1 MTGQKSPATFFVFLF
16 DLKAEKND
24 VAAVG
29 KGWMRS
35 DVPPKTALLKCMRRQ
50 TWDIFLPA
58 SGVQFGKGGNRQ
70 PRKINHFSA

>member
-50 TWDIFLPA
+50 TWDIFYPRPVYSLVKEAIDSPA
-58 SGVQFGKGGNRQ
+58 R
-70 PRKINHFSA
+70 

>member
-35 DVPPKTALLKCMRRQ
+35 DVPLNSIAKNVCGDRLG
-50 TWDIFLPA
+50 IFFYPRPVYSLVKEAIDSPA
-58 SGVQFGKGGNRQ
+58 R
-70 PRKINHFSA
+70 

>member
-1 MTGQKSPATFFVFLF
+1 MTGQKSPATFFVFHF

-35 DVPPKTALLKCMRRQ
+35 DVPLNSIAKMYAATDLGYFFTRVRC
-50 TWDIFLPA
+50 TVW
-58 SGVQFGKGGNRQ
+58 
-70 PRKINHFSA
+70 